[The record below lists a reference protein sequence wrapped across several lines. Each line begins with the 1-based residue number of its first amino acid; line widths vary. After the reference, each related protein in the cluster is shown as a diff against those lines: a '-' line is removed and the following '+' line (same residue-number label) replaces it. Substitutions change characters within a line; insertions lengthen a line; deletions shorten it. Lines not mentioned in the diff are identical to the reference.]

1 MMSISSVFCD
11 EILAVRN
18 AQNIEVYSLPSPFFK
33 FRAHIY
39 SSCLV
44 NKYLKERNY

>member
-1 MMSISSVFCD
+1 MMSVSSVFCD

-18 AQNIEVYSLPSPFFK
+18 AQNIEVSSLPSPFFK

-44 NKYLKERNY
+44 NKYLKGRNY